1 MLYLRVN
8 SVHSLQSI
16 YKRAELHSILFL
28 MAKQMLRFLALA
40 LTALSLP
47 VTAEERTL
55 NCYPTDT
62 PPVINGV
69 ADDSAWEQ
77 TIGVSVEDAS
87 GEVTHNVMCSY
98 DSANIYL
105 VVDHLDSYANVEHK
119 TQVWNKSEERYAQG
133 PKREDTL
140 TLKWG
145 IDNATNDISI
155 SADTPY
161 RADIWYWKAFRGN
174 STGFADDKFHIYSN
188 EQIPRAKKLISKSG
202 ARYYLSRIGDKGQS
216 TYKSRISTEFEGD
229 ETAAY
234 EIRTPEGSRADVRAK
249 GEWKNGFWTIEFA
262 RALKTFN
269 TDDIQFEVN
278 ETYIFGIS
286 KYEISGGSLN
296 ESVEQPLYNT
306 GDIVDTVELN
316 FIP

>member
-1 MLYLRVN
+1 
-8 SVHSLQSI
+8 
-16 YKRAELHSILFL
+16 
-28 MAKQMLRFLALA
+28 MLRFFALALA
-40 LTALSLP
+40 ALSLP
-47 VTAEERTL
+47 VAAEQRTL
-55 NCYPTDT
+55 NCSRTDT
-62 PPVINGV
+62 PPIINGI
-69 ADDSAWEQ
+69 ADDTAWKRISSA
-77 TIGVSVEDAS
+77 SVEDAS
-87 GEVTHNVMCSY
+87 GELTHNVMCSY
-98 DSANIYL
+98 DNNNIYL
-105 VVDHLDSYANVEHK
+105 VARHLDSYANLEHK
-119 TQVWNKSEERYAQG
+119 TQVWNKDEERYSQG

-155 SADTPY
+155 SADAPY

-202 ARYYLSRIGDKGQS
+202 ARYYLSRKGDKGKS

-234 EIRTPEGSRADVRAK
+234 EIRTPEGSRADIRAK
-249 GEWKNGFWTIEFA
+249 GEWVDGLWTVEFA

-269 TDDIQFEVN
+269 TDDIQFDIN
-278 ETYIFGIS
+278 ESYIFGIS
-286 KYEISGGSLN
+286 KYEISGGSVTEN
-296 ESVEQPLYNT
+296 IEQPLYNT
-306 GDIVDTVELN
+306 GDIVDTITLN